1 MTAFP
6 DKGQARPGITTVIVM
21 FFAGVSAIA
30 GGLPLPPFIALGGLI
45 ALPWQQILR
54 LRKAPPWEALL
65 AALFVGWVALSL
77 TWSPYDRPDQAV
89 KLLFGIPLYA
99 AFAFA
104 MANLEGR
111 WRSRAEAMFVFMAFM
126 ASIYLFAEFV
136 NGGEAT
142 LAYKTMVE
150 GRPIGEPHTIN
161 LVNKSLGH
169 GGLLAILFA
178 GPAAALAWREGGPLI
193 GLLLIALT
201 GLMSLGF
208 GLEVNTVA
216 FIAAFVAAA
225 LAYFWPRGTLSAIFG
240 GIAGAFIVVPL
251 TLPSLAAALPE
262 AIRSR
267 LPESWEVRLEIWS
280 FTGGRLSERP
290 WTGWGLDASR
300 VIEGEAEIRDTV
312 QQLLPLHPHN
322 APLHVWMETGAFG
335 AILITFALV
344 MIGGRIAG
352 APLLSRLQAAAIAW
366 VAMAYFCF
374 VFFSYGIWQE
384 WHVAALAVAIGGTT
398 FLSARPQTR

>member
-6 DKGQARPGITTVIVM
+6 DTGQARPGITAVIVM

-30 GGLPLPPFIALGGLI
+30 GGLPLPPFVALGGII
-45 ALPWQQILR
+45 ALPWKQILR
-54 LRKAPPWEALL
+54 LRRDIPWEALL
-65 AALFVGWVALSL
+65 AALFVGWAALSL

-99 AFAFA
+99 ALAFA
-104 MANLEGR
+104 MAKLEGR

-136 NGGEAT
+136 IGGEAT
-142 LAYKTMVE
+142 LAYKVMVE
-150 GRPIGEPHTIN
+150 GRPVDEPHTVN

-193 GLLLIALT
+193 GLILIALT

-208 GLEVNTVA
+208 GLDVNTVA
-216 FIAAFVAAA
+216 FIAALAAA
-225 LAYFWPRGTLSAIFG
+225 VLAYYWPRGTLSAIFG

-251 TLPSLAAALPE
+251 TLPSLAASLPE

-267 LPESWEVRLEIWS
+267 LPESWEVRLEIWG
-280 FTGGRLSERP
+280 FTGERLSERP

-300 VIEGEAEIRDTV
+300 VIEGEAEIRGSV

-322 APLHVWMETGAFG
+322 APLQVWMETGAIG

-366 VAMAYFCF
+366 VATAYFCF

-384 WHVAALAVAIGGTT
+384 WHVAALAVAIGGAT
-398 FLSARPQTR
+398 FLSARPQTP